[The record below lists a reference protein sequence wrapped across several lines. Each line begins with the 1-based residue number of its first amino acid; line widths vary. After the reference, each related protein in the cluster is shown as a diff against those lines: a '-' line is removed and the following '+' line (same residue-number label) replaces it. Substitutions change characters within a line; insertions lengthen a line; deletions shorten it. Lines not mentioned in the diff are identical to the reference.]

1 MSGHFSFPAC
11 RRIARFFGLT
21 YIPKYRADDILTES
35 FVENL
40 ARKVYR
46 TNSLMAKSERLAQA
60 LFQVF
65 YKEGILALEIMV
77 CGMLP
82 PDVPPVVENNP

>member
-1 MSGHFSFPAC
+1 MSDHFSFPAC
-11 RRIARFFGLT
+11 RRIARFFALS
-21 YIPKYRADDILTES
+21 YIPKYRADDILTQN

-40 ARKVYR
+40 ARKIYR
-46 TNSLMAKSERLAQA
+46 TNNLTEKSDRLAQA

-65 YKEGILALEIMV
+65 YKEGLLALEVMV

-82 PDVPPVVENNP
+82 PEIGEAKHND